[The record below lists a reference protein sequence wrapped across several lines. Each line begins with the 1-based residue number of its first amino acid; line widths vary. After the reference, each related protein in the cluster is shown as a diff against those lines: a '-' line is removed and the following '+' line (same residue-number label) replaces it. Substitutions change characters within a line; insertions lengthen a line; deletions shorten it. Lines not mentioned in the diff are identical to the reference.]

1 MLAVAASKRVEGLD
15 LPTVAESGVPGFESG
30 VWMAL
35 FAPAG
40 TPKPIVDRINA
51 NVNQILKD
59 QSVSDAYQKMGMVPG
74 SGSADELT
82 RFYLQDVQRW
92 PQVVKQSGAKIE

>member
-1 MLAVAASKRVEGLD
+1 
-15 LPTVAESGVPGFESG
+15 
-30 VWMAL
+30 
-35 FAPAG
+35 
-40 TPKPIVDRINA
+40 
-51 NVNQILKD
+51 
-59 QSVSDAYQKMGMVPG
+59 QSVADAYQKMGMVPG